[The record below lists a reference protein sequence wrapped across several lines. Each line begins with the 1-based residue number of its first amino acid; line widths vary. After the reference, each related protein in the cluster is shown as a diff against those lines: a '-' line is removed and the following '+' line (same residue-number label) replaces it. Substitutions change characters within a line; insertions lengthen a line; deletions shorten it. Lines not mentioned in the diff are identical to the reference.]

1 MTEQVSHNKLEW
13 KELNEERE
21 AVLAGWPTGQEVD
34 LEEAFQF
41 HLKLAPELNFAKR
54 LIQAKQ
60 QGHTLAQ
67 PRAGVAE
74 LNKHLEL
81 LLFLQNEGGADLL
94 PTTIDSYTRQNRY
107 EEAEKGLA
115 ESVLEGRS
123 LLNGFPAV
131 NHGVQNCR
139 RLVESLSVPVQ
150 VRHGTPDA
158 RLLAEITLAAGFTAY
173 EGGGLSYNIPYA
185 KRVPLEKSIRD
196 WQYVDRLV
204 GYYQEQG
211 VTINREPFGPLTGTL
226 VSPCISHA
234 VAVIEAVLAAKQGV
248 KNITIGYGQCGNITQ
263 DVAALQTL
271 PVLAEEYLQAE
282 TIDDVEITTVFHQW
296 MGGFPA
302 DEAKAFAVISLGGI
316 TAALGQATK
325 VIVKTTHEALGIPTK
340 EANAQG
346 IRATKQVLNML
357 QDQVYP
363 ENPKLAEERDIIL
376 QETRLILDK
385 TLELGEGDWALGAV
399 RAFAAGV
406 IDVPFAP
413 SSHNAGRTMP
423 ARDNEGAVR
432 FLSWGS
438 LPFTKDIQDFHR
450 AKLAERGR
458 AEQRS
463 PNFQMVIDDIYAI
476 GHGRLIGRPR

>member
-1 MTEQVSHNKLEW
+1 MAEQIRHDMLDWNDLQ
-13 KELNEERE
+13 EERQT
-21 AVLAGWPTGQEVD
+21 VLAGWPTGQDVD
-34 LEEAFQF
+34 LDEAIQF
-41 HLKLAPELNFAKR
+41 HKKLPSELNFGVR
-54 LIQAKQ
+54 LVQAKEK
-60 QGHTLAQ
+60 GITLAQ
-67 PRAGVAE
+67 PRAGVAD
-74 LNKHLEL
+74 LNSHREL
-81 LLFLQNEGGADLL
+81 LLYLQDEGGADLL
-94 PTTIDSYTRQNRY
+94 PSTIDSYTRQNRY

-131 NHGVQNCR
+131 NHGVRNCR
-139 RLVESLSVPVQ
+139 SLVESLSVPVQ

-173 EGGGLSYNIPYA
+173 EGGGISYNIPYA
-185 KRVPLEKSIRD
+185 KRVPLEQSIRH

-204 GYYQEQG
+204 GYYEEQG
-211 VTINREPFGPLTGTL
+211 ITINREPFGPLTGTL
-226 VSPCISHA
+226 VSPCISHS
-234 VAVIEAVLAAKQGV
+234 VAVIEAILAAKQGV
-248 KNITIGYGQCGNITQ
+248 KNITVGYGQCGNLTQ

-271 PVLAEEYLQAE
+271 SMLAEEYLQAE
-282 TIDDVEITTVFHQW
+282 GLNDVEITTVFHQW

-302 DEAKAFAVISLGGI
+302 DEAKAFGVISLGGL
-316 TAALGQATK
+316 TAALGKATK

-357 QDQVYP
+357 SDQVYP
-363 ENPKLAEERDIIL
+363 ENPLLAEEREVIL
-376 QETRLILDK
+376 RETRLILDK
-385 TLELGEGDWALGAV
+385 TRELGEGDWAVGAV

-413 SSHNAGRTMP
+413 SSFNAGRTMP
-423 ARDNEGAVR
+423 ARDNQGAVR
-432 FLSWGS
+432 FLSWGN

-450 AKLAERGR
+450 AKLAERGK
-458 AEQRS
+458 AEQRT

-476 GHGRLIGRPR
+476 GQGRLIGRPR